1 MRKERLRDCT
11 SAYTDATAFYYT
23 PRFSHFFSVFSLHF
37 NSSFSVQLINIR
49 AVPVPI
55 MDQRIF
61 DQLDRLERGAR
72 VETRPARESY
82 NDSDTGYPA
91 YESYSPGYADDSRAY
106 YGGDG
111 GQEEDPY
118 AVQPMTLDS
127 FGEETSQ
134 HLLSQC

>member
-1 MRKERLRDCT
+1 
-11 SAYTDATAFYYT
+11 
-23 PRFSHFFSVFSLHF
+23 
-37 NSSFSVQLINIR
+37 
-49 AVPVPI
+49 

-82 NDSDTGYPA
+82 EDSNARYPSYEGY
-91 YESYSPGYADDSRAY
+91 SSGYGDDNRAY
-106 YGGDG
+106 YGGNG

-127 FGEETSQ
+127 FRE
-134 HLLSQC
+134 